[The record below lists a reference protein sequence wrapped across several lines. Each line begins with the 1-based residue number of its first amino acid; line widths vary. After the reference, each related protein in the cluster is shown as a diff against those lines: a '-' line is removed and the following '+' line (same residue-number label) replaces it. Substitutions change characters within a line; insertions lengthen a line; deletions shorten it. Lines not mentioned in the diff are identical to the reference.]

1 MLPAPMVRLRSLCL
15 SLALVFGLAS
25 VAMAQSTPHAPAQ
38 QQNGF
43 SRALAATGDIV
54 FVGESRNAHTPG
66 RVHLYTPDADGGW
79 AHGTVLEAED
89 GTVGDGFGSTLDA
102 SESTLV
108 VGAQSSGAAYVFRQ
122 DGDTWTQTAR
132 LTPPDS
138 AAGYGTSVAVA
149 GDQVFVGAAASDT
162 LGAVFVYEPQ
172 EGGSWEQVDRL
183 VGSDVQAGDRF
194 ASTVTARDGHL
205 LVGAPRKNG
214 GTVYAFHHDSMGA
227 WSELQTLSGRLDG
240 DTRFGATLH
249 LHGDQ
254 ALIGAPR
261 AVSGTGL
268 VYTYALASDTSGW
281 EASGQLLPFDG
292 ASRHGFGSAIA
303 ADDNGVWIGAPGA
316 MSRTGALYRFEQA
329 AASGTWT
336 ASTRLEHPNTE
347 EGDMLGMTLASAGS
361 HVAVGLPGDDYGA
374 GTLAMY
380 DGAAESWS
388 PTELLAPSG
397 TDALSALTGSER
409 PCTDGDVEGFD
420 CKNVDM
426 LAFLPIDKIGGGRG
440 VQVNDI
446 WGWTDP
452 QTDREYA
459 LVGRVDGTSFV
470 DVTNPTNPVFLGDLP
485 KHEGSQGSV
494 WRDIKVYENHAY
506 IVADNAGDH
515 GMQVFDLTQL
525 RDVDPS
531 EASVSFEA
539 TTHYD
544 RVNSAHN
551 MVINTDTGYGYIVG
565 AGGGGETCG
574 GGLHM
579 VNIQSPAQPEFVGCF
594 ADKGTGRTGTGY
606 THDAQCVIYN
616 GPDTEHQGK
625 EICFGANETAVSIA
639 DVSNKDTPTSISTAS
654 YPDHAYVHQGW
665 LTEDHRYF
673 YLNDELDE
681 IRGMTDKTRTLIW
694 DVSDLDDPQL
704 VDEFLLSEP
713 STDHNMYIKNN
724 VMYQSNY
731 VSGLRLVDVSN
742 PTQPKEVGHFDTV
755 PWGDNGAGFGGTWS
769 NYPFFESG
777 TIVMTSMS
785 EGLFILKKSKQEL

>member
-1 MLPAPMVRLRSLCL
+1 MDRLRFFC
-15 SLALVFGLAS
+15 LALALA
-25 VAMAQSTPHAPAQ
+25 VGFVPAAMAQSTPDAPAQ
-38 QQNGF
+38 KQNGF
-43 SRALAATGDIV
+43 SRALAATGDAV

-66 RVHLYTPDADGGW
+66 RVHLYTPNADGAW
-79 AHGTVLEAED
+79 THGDVLEAND
-89 GTVGDGFGSTLDA
+89 GTVGDGFGSAIDA
-102 SESTLV
+102 TTSTLV
-108 VGAQSSGAAYVFRQ
+108 VGASSSGAAYVFTQ
-122 DGDTWTQTAR
+122 DGGSWSQAAR

-138 AAGYGTSVAVA
+138 AAGYATSVAVA
-149 GDQVFVGAAASDT
+149 GTQVFVGAASSDT
-162 LGAVFVYEPQ
+162 LGSVFVYEPQ
-172 EGGSWEQVDRL
+172 DDGSWAQVDRL
-183 VGSDVQAGDRF
+183 MGSDVQAGDRF
-194 ASTVTARDGHL
+194 ASTLTAQDGHL

-214 GTVYAFHHDSMGA
+214 GTVYAFHRDDMGG
-227 WSELQTLSGRLDG
+227 WSELQTISGQLGG
-240 DTRFGATLH
+240 DTRFGSALR

-261 AVSGTGL
+261 AVSATGL
-268 VYTYALASDTSGW
+268 VYTYTLASDTSGW

-292 ASRHGFGSAIA
+292 ASRHQFGSAIA
-303 ADDNGVWIGAPGA
+303 ADDQGVWIGAPGA
-316 MSRTGALYRFEQA
+316 TSRTGALYRFERTA
-329 AASGTWT
+329 ESDTWT
-336 ASTRLEHPNTE
+336 ASTRLQHPNAE
-347 EGDMLGMTLASAGS
+347 EGDMLGMTVASTGQ

-380 DGAAESWS
+380 DGAAGSWS
-388 PTELLAPSG
+388 PTELIAPSG

-459 LVGRVDGTSFV
+459 LVGRVDGASFV

-494 WRDIKVYENHAY
+494 WRDIKVYDNHAY
-506 IVADNAGDH
+506 VVADNAGDH

-525 RDVDPS
+525 RDVEPS
-531 EASVSFEA
+531 EAPVTFEA

-551 MVINTDTGYGYIVG
+551 VVINTDTGFAYIVG

-579 VNIQSPAQPEFVGCF
+579 VNIQNPAQPEFVGCF

-616 GPDTEHQGK
+616 GPDSEHQGK
-625 EICFGANETAVSIA
+625 EVCFGANETAVSIA
-639 DVSNKDTPTSISTAS
+639 DVTDKENPTSISTAS

-665 LTEDHRYF
+665 LTEDHKYF

-681 IRGMTDKTRTLIW
+681 IRGLADKTRTLIW
-694 DVSDLDDPQL
+694 DVTDLDDPQL

-731 VSGLRLVDVSN
+731 VSGLRLLDVSN
-742 PTQPKEVGHFDTV
+742 PTQPKEAGHFDTV
-755 PWGDNGAGFGGTWS
+755 PWGDNGPGFGGTWS

-785 EGLFILKKSKQEL
+785 EGLFILKKSQQEL